1 MDLAYR
7 QFGIASYGCPGSGA
21 LDSRFRPGVRGYSG
35 RIFCRL
41 RAIRRDNGVTAS
53 QCRVKCSVRGAHF
66 DNFARRRWPLAGC
79 CGNPRKIWMEMAN
92 LQCQGNDSIA
102 YISEGGQDI
111 DVTESHEISRPESLA
126 DGSEL
131 ASGSVI
137 ETGDSVETG
146 KAEFILE
153 DSREL
158 LQSTVK
164 ELEVARLNS
173 TMFEQK
179 AQSISESAI
188 ALKDVAESAWK
199 DVPSA
204 VSTVQEI
211 INEETTAKEAV
222 QKATMSLSMAE
233 ARLRVAMGLLDPT
246 EELPVMLKTTELG
259 EDKEGIRSAQE
270 VKECKVC
277 LENCEAE
284 LKLIQRKKEEMQ
296 KEIDK
301 LSEFAE
307 KSQLNA
313 LKAEEEVNNIMLLAE
328 QAVAFEL
335 DVAQRVNDAELAL
348 QKAEKVASSG
358 DMLEKEESPSLE
370 PLIDEAYH
378 DVEQIGLGVV
388 DAAAAGRDLV
398 MSAAADVAGQNAVER
413 QISDDLAN
421 QENGTL
427 SSYANGETELE
438 AKSAIQVKKQEIQQ
452 KDSNKDSTL
461 SASKGFLKKSSR
473 FFSASFF
480 SFVVEGK
487 DFTAASIFQRLVT
500 FAKKQA
506 PRLILGSL
514 LLGMGAILLSSR
526 LEKNYQL
533 LQQPDIISSIEEVT
547 STTLPVVQEIKRFPR
562 RLKRLIAL
570 LPKQEINEEEASLF
584 DMLWLLLASVIF
596 VPIFQKIPGGSPVL
610 GYLAAGILIGPY
622 GMSIIRNVHETKAI
636 AEFGVVFLLFNIG
649 LELSVERLSSM
660 KKYVFGLGSTQ
671 VFMTAAVVGL
681 ATHFIFQ
688 LPGPAAIVIGNG
700 LALSSTAVV
709 LQSSF
714 AASFGRKD
722 LPTMYNVV
730 KNEEYWE

>member
-1 MDLAYR
+1 
-7 QFGIASYGCPGSGA
+7 
-21 LDSRFRPGVRGYSG
+21 
-35 RIFCRL
+35 
-41 RAIRRDNGVTAS
+41 
-53 QCRVKCSVRGAHF
+53 
-66 DNFARRRWPLAGC
+66 
-79 CGNPRKIWMEMAN
+79 
-92 LQCQGNDSIA
+92 
-102 YISEGGQDI
+102 
-111 DVTESHEISRPESLA
+111 
-126 DGSEL
+126 
-131 ASGSVI
+131 
-137 ETGDSVETG
+137 
-146 KAEFILE
+146 
-153 DSREL
+153 
-158 LQSTVK
+158 
-164 ELEVARLNS
+164 
-173 TMFEQK
+173 
-179 AQSISESAI
+179 
-188 ALKDVAESAWK
+188 
-199 DVPSA
+199 
-204 VSTVQEI
+204 
-211 INEETTAKEAV
+211 
-222 QKATMSLSMAE
+222 
-233 ARLRVAMGLLDPT
+233 
-246 EELPVMLKTTELG
+246 
-259 EDKEGIRSAQE
+259 
-270 VKECKVC
+270 
-277 LENCEAE
+277 
-284 LKLIQRKKEEMQ
+284 
-296 KEIDK
+296 
-301 LSEFAE
+301 
-307 KSQLNA
+307 
-313 LKAEEEVNNIMLLAE
+313 
-328 QAVAFEL
+328 
-335 DVAQRVNDAELAL
+335 
-348 QKAEKVASSG
+348 
-358 DMLEKEESPSLE
+358 MLEKEESPSLE

-388 DAAAAGRDLV
+388 DAAAAGRDLG

-487 DFTAASIFQRLVT
+487 EFTAASIFQRLVT

-649 LELSVERLSSM
+649 LER
-660 KKYVFGLGSTQ
+660 KYNSRI
-671 VFMTAAVVGL
+671 AAFSGK
-681 ATHFIFQ
+681 A
-688 LPGPAAIVIGNG
+688 
-700 LALSSTAVV
+700 
-709 LQSSF
+709 
-714 AASFGRKD
+714 
-722 LPTMYNVV
+722 
-730 KNEEYWE
+730 